1 MPELPEVE
9 SVVRSLR
16 EFIIGQQISGV
27 RVTNNGLRSL
37 GGVDP
42 EDFRAALIGKEIA
55 QVSRVGKFIVVDFTA
70 GKNSEGQQR
79 KSLIVHLRMTGR
91 FLYLPSEQGQRTQA
105 LVTPQLLSYEMQ
117 QEQAEAINKTGA
129 DPYTHTTFTLSNGN
143 LHFSDKRRFGTLH
156 LAPAGSYAGIA
167 RLGPDALSSEFNAEY
182 LAKILHKRVKPIYSA
197 LLDQALVAGL
207 GNIYVCESLYAA
219 GVHPLRRSQLVQPSE
234 LEAIVSAAKRIL
246 LKSIELG
253 GTSFSDYQDAKGKL
267 GAFKDFLQIYQK
279 PQATRIRIG
288 GRTAHFDFN
297 TQR

>member
-9 SVVRSLR
+9 SVVRSLS
-16 EFIIGQQISGV
+16 ELIIGQQISDV
-27 RVTNNGLRSL
+27 NVNEKGLRSL
-37 GGVDP
+37 GGISI
-42 EDFRAALIGKEIA
+42 EDLRTGLIGKEIA
-55 QVSRVGKFIVVDFTA
+55 EVSRVGKFILVDFA
-70 GKNSEGQQR
+70 GGEN
-79 KSLIVHLRMTGR
+79 SLIVHLRMTGR
-91 FLYLPSEQGQRTQA
+91 FLYLPSEQGRQSA
-105 LVTPQLLSYEMQ
+105 PLITPQLLSYERQ

-167 RLGPDALSSEFNAEY
+167 RLGPDALSSEFNVEY
-182 LAKILHKRVKPIYSA
+182 LAKILHKRVKSIYNA

-207 GNIYVCESLYAA
+207 GNIYVCEALYAA
-219 GVHPLRRSQLVQPSE
+219 GVHPLRPVNLLQPAE

-253 GTSFSDYQDAKGKL
+253 GTSFSDYQDASGKQ

-279 PQATRIRIG
+279 PHATRLKIA
-288 GRTAHFDFN
+288 GRTAHFDP
-297 TQR
+297 QRQG